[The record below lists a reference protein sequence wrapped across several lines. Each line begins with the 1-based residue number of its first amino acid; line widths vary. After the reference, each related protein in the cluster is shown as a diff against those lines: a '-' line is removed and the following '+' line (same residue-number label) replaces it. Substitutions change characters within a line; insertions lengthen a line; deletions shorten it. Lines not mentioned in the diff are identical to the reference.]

1 MLGMCASLR
10 ASSDA
15 GVVGV
20 DVSSNLHSSCLVDY
34 IFSIPSGISVVHRT
48 LIQDQS
54 SERSSLNICKYKMLT
69 LLCFLNWCDKPN

>member
-48 LIQDQS
+48 LI
-54 SERSSLNICKYKMLT
+54 
-69 LLCFLNWCDKPN
+69 